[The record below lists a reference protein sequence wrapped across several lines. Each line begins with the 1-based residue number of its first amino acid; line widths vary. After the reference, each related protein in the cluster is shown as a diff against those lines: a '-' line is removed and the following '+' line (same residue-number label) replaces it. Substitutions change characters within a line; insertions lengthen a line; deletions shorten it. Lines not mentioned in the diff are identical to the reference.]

1 MLVLLCGSLGVQSRQ
16 VIMGGSPLPS
26 NLIANNNVDSENK
39 LTEKKDQ
46 TQYDGATL
54 LDGLQVASIEYW
66 ISICIAS

>member
-16 VIMGGSPLPS
+16 VIMGGSPLSS

-54 LDGLQVASIEYW
+54 LDGLQVASIEY
-66 ISICIAS
+66 